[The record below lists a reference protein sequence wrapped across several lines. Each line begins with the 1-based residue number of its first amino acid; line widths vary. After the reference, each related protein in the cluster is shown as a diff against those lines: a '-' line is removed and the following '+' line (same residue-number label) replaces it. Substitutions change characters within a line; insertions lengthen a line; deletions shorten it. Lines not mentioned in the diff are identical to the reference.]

1 MSFDDFAIVNV
12 GRNDYRIP
20 FWFMLEVEAVSRMK
34 NSGQSEK
41 NAQLKKNKTIRL
53 L

>member
-1 MSFDDFAIVNV
+1 MTFDDFAIVNV

-41 NAQLKKNKTIRL
+41 KCTILKK
-53 L
+53 